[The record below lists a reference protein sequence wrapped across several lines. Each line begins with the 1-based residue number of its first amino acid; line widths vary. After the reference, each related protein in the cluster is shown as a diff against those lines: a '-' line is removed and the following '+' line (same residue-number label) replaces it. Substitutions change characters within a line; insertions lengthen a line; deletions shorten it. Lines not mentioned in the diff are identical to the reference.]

1 MYPFCSWLAHLI
13 SLPMHWAK
21 AVFPLFKE
29 PGGAAAALTLISC
42 SSHTPMAC
50 QWELGPRRRVE
61 NADEKVN
68 LLCHPWVSQAKKC
81 FAGVYSGEIWS
92 LCSMSWE
99 LLITACG
106 ALPGFLSTTCSRG
119 DGSPCYLVTSQCH
132 GMGNELFVCSTFC
145 HVGCPCC
152 RQQYDSIFL
161 VACTCWKSCLSN
173 SFPMPPLQ
181 AGSSVR
187 SSAPPASRGP
197 SSVISC
203 WTVCTE
209 TLKCVPPL
217 YVLFQWWYLSRS
229 F

>member
-1 MYPFCSWLAHLI
+1 MI

-119 DGSPCYLVTSQCH
+119 DGNPCYLVTSLCH
-132 GMGNELFVCSTFC
+132 SMGNELLVCSTFC